1 MVQRVQHLPR
11 YHAVRAGC
19 VRQNQGAVR
28 PLGVGQA
35 GSRQDQA
42 VGRRLEGV
50 SRQYCQGLAIDHVV
64 GGLAPAEI
72 VIIHAGQI
80 VVNQGIGV
88 DQLQSAAYRHGL
100 MPVQTAQP
108 GKFQRHH
115 RTQPLA
121 AGENAVPHG
130 LIEIRPVWLFRK
142 QAVQIV
148 LDGRQIF
155 LIPGV
160 KIPGVKRSLF
170 HVNPPYFQRAAPQVR
185 RRVPSSA

>member
-11 YHAVRAGC
+11 YHAVRAGR
-19 VRQNQGAVR
+19 VRQNQSAIR

-42 VGRRLEGV
+42 VGRRLESV
-50 SRQYCQGLAIDHVV
+50 SRQYRQGLAIDLVV
-64 GGLAPAEI
+64 SGLAPAEI
-72 VIIHAGQI
+72 VVIHARQ
-80 VVNQGIGV
+80 VVVDQGIGV
-88 DQLQSAAYRHGL
+88 NQLQRAAHRHGL
-100 MPVQTAQP
+100 VPVQTAQP
-108 GKFQRHH
+108 GKLQRHH

-130 LIEIRPVWLFRK
+130 LIEVRPMGLLRK

-155 LIPGV
+155 L
-160 KIPGVKRSLF
+160 IPGVKRSLF

>member
-11 YHAVRAGC
+11 YHAVRAGR
-19 VRQNQGAVR
+19 VRQNQSAIR
-28 PLGVGQA
+28 PLGIGQA

-50 SRQYCQGLAIDHVV
+50 SRQYRQGLAIDLVV
-64 GGLAPAEI
+64 SGLATAEI
-72 VIIHAGQI
+72 VVIHAGQI
-80 VVNQGIGV
+80 VMDQGIGV

-100 MPVQTAQP
+100 VPVQTAQP
-108 GKFQRHH
+108 GKLQRHH

-130 LIEIRPVWLFRK
+130 LIEVRPMGLLRK

-155 LIPGV
+155 L
-160 KIPGVKRSLF
+160 IPGVKRSLF